1 MPCRVTALIGPNG
14 SGKSTLLRGLARLH
28 SPTDG
33 RVMFG
38 GFDGTRAD
46 APLRHVAAASSR
58 EFAQEVTLFA
68 QSRSAPQG
76 LSVREVIAF
85 GRHPYRR
92 KFAGMSSD
100 DRAAVEHA
108 LDATGERVAVLEWQ
122 QTEDLLSL
130 CVTPIGAASTDGY
143 TTYVSAEPLPES
155 VTDVGERGEPDL
167 DALYGTNPDL
177 IIVEAYSLDD
187 ELLKKLEERDVPVL
201 ATIGADGAGQI
212 ANMKEVFSLIGDATG
227 RSERADQVLAEF
239 DQHLADAKAEVAE
252 AQLETTDFVFFD
264 GWIESGNVV
273 VRPYGQGALL
283 TELGEELG
291 LTGAW
296 TDEIDKAYGSGGV
309 VPAYGLAQT
318 DIEGLTAV
326 GDANLIFAN
335 DGTADSYVIE
345 LEQSPIWK
353 ALPAVQDG
361 RAFEFPAGVWGAGGP
376 RSGEQAIDAFV
387 DVIVGQ

>member
-1 MPCRVTALIGPNG
+1 MTRTRTLTAAAMTGIAALALTACGTTDVAAP
-14 SGKSTLLRGLARLH
+14 STEGDAVASQSCADDTTETATGAVSL
-28 SPTDG
+28 TDSLG
-33 RVMFG
+33 RTVEL
-38 GFDGTRAD
+38 D
-46 APLRHVAAASSR
+46 APA
-58 EFAQEVTLFA
+58 
-68 QSRSAPQG
+68 
-76 LSVREVIAF
+76 
-85 GRHPYRR
+85 
-92 KFAGMSSD
+92 
-100 DRAAVEHA
+100 
-108 LDATGERVAVLEWQ
+108 ERVAVLEWQ

-273 VRPYGQGALL
+273 VRPYGQGALF

>member
-28 SPTDG
+28 APTEG
-33 RVMFG
+33 RVLFG
-38 GFDGTRAD
+38 GFDDAHAD

-108 LDATGERVAVLEWQ
+108 LDATGVRVAVLEWQ

-155 VTDVGERGEPDL
+155 VTNVGERGEPDL

-264 GWIESGNVV
+264 GWIESG
-273 VRPYGQGALL
+273 
-283 TELGEELG
+283 
-291 LTGAW
+291 
-296 TDEIDKAYGSGGV
+296 SGGV

>member
-1 MPCRVTALIGPNG
+1 MTRTRTLTAAAMTGIAALALTACGTTGVAAP
-14 SGKSTLLRGLARLH
+14 STEGDAVASQSCADDTTETATGAVSL
-28 SPTDG
+28 TDSLG
-33 RVMFG
+33 RTVEL
-38 GFDGTRAD
+38 D
-46 APLRHVAAASSR
+46 APA
-58 EFAQEVTLFA
+58 
-68 QSRSAPQG
+68 
-76 LSVREVIAF
+76 
-85 GRHPYRR
+85 
-92 KFAGMSSD
+92 
-100 DRAAVEHA
+100 
-108 LDATGERVAVLEWQ
+108 ERVAVLEWQ

-273 VRPYGQGALL
+273 VRP
-283 TELGEELG
+283 
-291 LTGAW
+291 
-296 TDEIDKAYGSGGV
+296 
-309 VPAYGLAQT
+309 
-318 DIEGLTAV
+318 
-326 GDANLIFAN
+326 
-335 DGTADSYVIE
+335 
-345 LEQSPIWK
+345 
-353 ALPAVQDG
+353 
-361 RAFEFPAGVWGAGGP
+361 
-376 RSGEQAIDAFV
+376 
-387 DVIVGQ
+387 